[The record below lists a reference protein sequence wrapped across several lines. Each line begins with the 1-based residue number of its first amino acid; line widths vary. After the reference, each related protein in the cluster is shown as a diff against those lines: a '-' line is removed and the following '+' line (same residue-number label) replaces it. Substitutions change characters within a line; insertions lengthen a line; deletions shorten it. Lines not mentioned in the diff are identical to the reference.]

1 MSRRIIIHIGPAK
14 TGTSSLQEALYAA
27 RAALEAEGI
36 AYPSLGRHDQMPRL
50 PGHHGLPAV
59 LAAGG
64 QIPQA
69 LLDWIG
75 ALPPEQAVVL
85 SSENFA
91 HLALTGIATL
101 RDQLT
106 GITGHPPQVEVVYY
120 ARCWD
125 RLLPSVWQELVK
137 HGDSRPYLSFLN
149 IQTTAPRAS
158 FYLNY
163 AMVLERWAQVF
174 GMKALRL
181 FSFDGLQAQGL
192 DLVDHFT
199 KDVLGIAAP
208 IRSDD
213 DLEGVLS
220 ANLSWPVPLIETL
233 RGLNALSYGTAQGT
247 ADVRIR
253 LQENADLVA
262 EEIDALEA
270 YMTPYLRRAR
280 PYAPFLMYQIES
292 EILARFGPA
301 LGNPTSEGRL
311 FVQGAAKETEY
322 VDGNYLLN
330 PEALALLQDIHRK
343 LELPQPPG

>member
-27 RAALEAEGI
+27 RAALEAQGI

-64 QIPQA
+64 QIPQE

-75 ALPPEQAVVL
+75 ALQSEQAVVL

-91 HLALTGIATL
+91 HLAPAAIATL

-106 GITGHPPQVEVVYY
+106 SITGHPPHVEVVYY

-137 HGDSRPYLSFLN
+137 HGDSRPYLTFLN
-149 IQTTAPRAS
+149 VQTTAPRAS
-158 FYLNY
+158 LYLNY
-163 AMVLERWAQVF
+163 AMVLERWGLVF
-174 GMKALRL
+174 GTEALRL
-181 FSFDGLQAQGL
+181 FSFDGLKAQGL

-199 KDVLGIAAP
+199 QEVL
-208 IRSDD
+208 
-213 DLEGVLS
+213 ELS
-220 ANLSWPVPLIETL
+220 APLPNDEDPDTRLTTNASWPVIATEVL
-233 RGLNALSYGTAQGT
+233 RVLNGLSFKADIGTPI
-247 ADVRIR
+247 VRLR
-253 LQENADLVA
+253 FEERADLVA
-262 EEIDALEA
+262 TEIEALEA

-280 PYAPFLMYQIES
+280 PYAPFLMHQIEN
-292 EILARFGPA
+292 EVLDRFGRA
-301 LGNPTSEGRL
+301 LGNPTPEGRL
-311 FVQGAAKETEY
+311 FVQAAAKETEY
-322 VDGNYLLN
+322 VDGNYLLI

-343 LELPQPPG
+343 LELPQHAD